1 MSRPPSFASVKPHS
15 TWEGEMQP
23 RSSLVPVVTALII
36 AIEDHDL
43 SYRGRSTVER
53 GFRDRL
59 RRRLHRFL

>member
-1 MSRPPSFASVKPHS
+1 
-15 TWEGEMQP
+15 MQP

-43 SYRGRSTVER
+43 SYRGRSTMER